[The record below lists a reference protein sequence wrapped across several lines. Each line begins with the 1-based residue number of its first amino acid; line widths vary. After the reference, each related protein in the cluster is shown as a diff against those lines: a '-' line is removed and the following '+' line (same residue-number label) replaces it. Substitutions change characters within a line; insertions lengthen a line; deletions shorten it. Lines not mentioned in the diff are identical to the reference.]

1 MQPTIRSSGRKVNPI
16 IQAARRDQI
25 IEAAIDTVAAVGY
38 PGTTLA
44 GIAERAQTSKSVISY
59 HFSGKGDLLEQVVLQ
74 IYADTWAF
82 MEPRVEA
89 QTTAVGQLGAYITA
103 ELDYMCEYRA
113 RLLAV
118 ADIVANHRTADGSL
132 RFTPD
137 AEGAQGAEGL
147 GLGVLTGI
155 LTRGQRA
162 GEFRDFDPQVL
173 AVTVNHALDGALVQW
188 VSEPSLDL
196 DAYAT
201 ELRTLFDL
209 ATRRRQRD
217 PL

>member
-1 MQPTIRSSGRKVNPI
+1 MQPTSRPDGRKVNPI
-16 IQAARRDQI
+16 IQAARREQI
-25 IEAAIDTVAAVGY
+25 IEAAIGTVADVGY

-44 GIAERAQTSKSVISY
+44 RIAERAQTSKSVISY
-59 HFSGKGDLLEQVVLQ
+59 HFSGKDDLLEQVVLQ

-82 MEPRVEA
+82 MQPRVEA
-89 QTTAVGQLGAYITA
+89 ETTAAGQLGAYIAA
-103 ELDYMCEYRA
+103 ELDYMGKHRA

-118 ADIVANHRTADGSL
+118 AAIVANHRTTDGSL

-147 GLGVLTGI
+147 GLGVLREI

-173 AVTVNHALDGALVQW
+173 AVTVNHALDGALGRW
-188 VSEPSLDL
+188 VTEPSLDL
-196 DAYAT
+196 GAYAV

-209 ATRRRQRD
+209 ATRR
-217 PL
+217 P